1 VYQAILVLPALI
13 YLYNKRSA
21 RILLAAVQAIL
32 LVLHATGFY
41 PLQLQ
46 QILVLVVSLI
56 LLIDP
61 VSNPQ
66 LLALV
71 ALIGVTPL
79 PVNLPLVALAL
90 LVVLALSS
98 KKNQGRVGLYVIIA
112 LSLTLILE
120 YFGYP
125 FAGAPLVLM
134 LVGALPFQKWLPD
147 MYSNYKSAGVLVAFT
162 AVVFLNEN
170 LASYAAVAPL
180 LLLLGALTT
189 IVGVFQCMISRRF
202 ADLFSTIHQI
212 AFGLLL
218 VSASVKELDALFSY
232 LLLPAVISLS
242 VINHVHDS
250 LNEKTGNGMFE
261 FGGLSTVMRVEAAST
276 LATYLVL
283 FSLLS
288 MGAEVLV
295 QMGVEG
301 SIGFILLGC
310 VMLFAAASSLAVFF
324 RSYTLVFEGFSNS
337 SIISGGS
344 QKFAVALVSA
354 GNLLIA
360 LVPMWPL
367 LAFSLVSGGKPPQF
381 EALNSLLL
389 IMLVATILS
398 VVVMGGAKPGKIKSW
413 MTGYTT
419 VDDLQGSRGEIFTAW
434 REIFKPVYDIRIPDD
449 GVSQALEKTNP
460 LILLALIV
468 MLAIIGVII

>member
-1 VYQAILVLPALI
+1 MYQAILALPALI
-13 YLYNKRSA
+13 YIFNKRST
-21 RILLAAVQAIL
+21 RILLAAVQVIL
-32 LVLHATGFY
+32 LVLHGTGFY
-41 PLQLQ
+41 PLQAQ

-61 VSNPQ
+61 VSNSQ

-79 PVNLPLVALAL
+79 PGNLPLVALVL
-90 LVVLALSS
+90 LVVFALSAR
-98 KKNQGRVGLYVIIA
+98 KNQGRIGLYAIIA
-112 LSLTLILE
+112 LSSVLILE
-120 YFGYP
+120 YLGYP

-162 AVVFLNEN
+162 VLVFLNEN
-170 LASYAAVAPL
+170 LVSYAAIAPL

-212 AFGLLL
+212 TFGLLL

-242 VINHVHDS
+242 IINYVHDS
-250 LNEKTGNGMFE
+250 LNEKTGNSMFE
-261 FGGLSTVMRVEAAST
+261 FGGLSTVMKVESVST

-288 MGAEVLV
+288 MGAEVLM
-295 QMGVEG
+295 QMGIEG

-310 VMLFAAASSLAVFF
+310 AMLFAAAASLAVFF
-324 RSYTLVFEGFSNS
+324 RSYTLVFEGPPKGSVT
-337 SIISGGS
+337 SGS
-344 QKFAVALVSA
+344 CQKFAVALVSA
-354 GNLLIA
+354 GNLLLA
-360 LVPMWPL
+360 LIPAWPL
-367 LAFSLVSGGKPPQF
+367 LAFSLAGGGNPPQF
-381 EALNSLLL
+381 EAMNNLLL
-389 IMLVATILS
+389 VMLVATLLS
-398 VVVMGGAKPGKIKSW
+398 AVIVGGGKPGKVKSW
-413 MTGYTT
+413 MTGYAT
-419 VDDLQGSRGEIFTAW
+419 VDDLQGSKGEIFTAW
-434 REIFKPVYDIRIPDD
+434 REIFRSVYNIRIPDD
-449 GVSQALEKTNP
+449 GVSRTLDRINP
-460 LILLALIV
+460 LMLLVLIV
-468 MLAIIGVII
+468 VLAIIGVMI

>member
-1 VYQAILVLPALI
+1 MYQALLALPALI

-32 LVLHATGFY
+32 LVLHTTGFY

-79 PVNLPLVALAL
+79 PGNLPLVALAL
-90 LVVLALSS
+90 LIFLALST
-98 KKNQGRVGLYVIIA
+98 KKNQGRIGLYVIIA

-120 YFGYP
+120 YLGYP
-125 FAGAPLVLM
+125 FAGAPLVIM

-170 LASYAAVAPL
+170 LASYAAIAPL

-212 AFGLLL
+212 TFGLLL

-232 LLLPAVISLS
+232 LLLPAVLSLS
-242 VINHVHDS
+242 VINYVHDS

-283 FSLLS
+283 FSLVS
-288 MGAEVLV
+288 MGAEVLM
-295 QMGVEG
+295 QMGIEG

-310 VMLFAAASSLAVFF
+310 AMLFAAAASLAGFF
-324 RSYTLVFEGFSNS
+324 RSYTLVFEGLSNS
-337 SIISGGS
+337 SVTSGGS

-354 GNLLIA
+354 SNLLIA
-360 LVPMWPL
+360 LVPTWPL

-381 EALNSLLL
+381 EALNNLLL
-389 IMLVATILS
+389 VMLVATLLS
-398 VVVMGGAKPGKIKSW
+398 AVVMGGAKPGKIKSW

-468 MLAIIGVII
+468 MLAIIGVMI